1 MKMFLTFST
10 LLEIILLRNSLVA
23 FGFGNEILPQKR
35 TFDPALDKSS
45 TSLYE
50 HSTLGQKTYFHL

>member
-1 MKMFLTFST
+1 

-50 HSTLGQKTYFHL
+50 HSTLGQKTYFQL